1 MMFLVQFFKTNNFL
15 SKLNSKSRKA
25 KTNKTQIYKK
35 IKNKKLLSFLN
46 NLELKS
52 DRINYKFN

>member
-35 IKNKKLLSFLN
+35 IKNKKLLSF
-46 NLELKS
+46 
-52 DRINYKFN
+52 